1 MSDSPYKTMMSD
13 PEPGMVMQE
22 LVTYRLVDGKM
33 RKTVTTRRFYKDDY
47 VDSETTISLEMI

>member
-1 MSDSPYKTMMSD
+1 MMSD